1 MKSANPI
8 RARHKVASS
17 GPFGKSGKRDQMC
30 GALTRLFGGLGIATS
45 LLLCFNCGH
54 EAIVRPSGLP
64 LDATY
69 VAGGKV
75 GGWWQHCTTANVGEA
90 VHCWIWNGGGLVL
103 LDEEFLP
110 YDGGA
115 APTAEELKI
124 LPDPTFPGPNL
135 IFLAN
140 GRVLLPLHGF
150 EDMKLFVD
158 RLNGKRSSPR

>member
-1 MKSANPI
+1 MKTASEI
-8 RARHKVASS
+8 RAWPKMASS
-17 GPFGKSGKRDQMC
+17 GPCEESGIRDQMC
-30 GALTRLFGGLGIATS
+30 GAIARLLRGLVIAAS
-45 LLLCFNCGH
+45 LLFCFDCGH
-54 EAIVRPSGLP
+54 KAKVRPTGIP

-69 VAGGKV
+69 VAGGKG
-75 GGWWQHCTTANVGEA
+75 GGWWQHCMAANVGEA

-124 LPDPTFPGPNL
+124 LPDPTFPGPDR

-140 GRVLLPLHGF
+140 GRVLLPRHRF
-150 EDMKLFVD
+150 EELKLFVD
-158 RLNGKRSSPR
+158 WLKEKRSSPR